1 VRVIVIGGGIAGASV
16 AWALAE
22 RGITDVV
29 ILEREPR
36 PGHHASGRSAAA
48 LVELA
53 TDLVEARLLHAGG
66 DALRHPPAGFAD
78 RPLLRP
84 TGTLEL
90 LDAAHLA
97 AAREV
102 LPALR
107 ALGMVIELVEPDE
120 LRRRFPELTAPG
132 VAAGAWMPTCGR
144 IDVAALLA
152 GFLDGARRAGA
163 DLRCGAEVRALRHDG
178 RAWLA
183 DTAAGAVAGDVV
195 INAAGPW
202 VAHVAA
208 LAGALPIR
216 FSTRRRTVVVFDP
229 PAGRDYREWP
239 LIAFE
244 SARFYIGPEGDAL
257 IASPMDEDEVAPC
270 DAAPD
275 PAVIAATL
283 DKVGTMAA
291 LLAPARIRCARAG
304 LRTFAPDGRLV
315 IGPDPAAP
323 AFHWLAGQGGIG
335 METCFAYAR
344 IAAELIA
351 TGASTWPDHA
361 ALAADRFMQGGKP

>member
-1 VRVIVIGGGIAGASV
+1 MRVLVIGGGIAGASV

-29 ILEREPR
+29 ILEREAR
-36 PGHHASGRSAAA
+36 PGHHATGRSAAA

-53 TDLVEARLLHAGG
+53 TDLIEARLLHAGG
-66 DALRHPPAGFAD
+66 DALRRPPAGFAD

-107 ALGMVIELVEPDE
+107 ELGMVIEMIEPDE

-144 IDVAALLA
+144 IDVPALLA
-152 GFLDGARRAGA
+152 GFLDGARRAGVE
-163 DLRCGAEVRALRHDG
+163 LRCGAELRALRHE
-178 RAWLA
+178 
-183 DTAAGAVAGDVV
+183 DVV
-195 INAAGPW
+195 VNAAGPW
-202 VAHVAA
+202 AGRIAA

-216 FSTRRRTVVVFDP
+216 FSTRRRTVIVFDP
-229 PAGRDYREWP
+229 PAGRDYTAWP

-257 IASPMDEDEVAPC
+257 IASPMDEDELAPC
-270 DAAPD
+270 DATPD
-275 PAVIAATL
+275 PAVIAATI
-283 DKVGTMAA
+283 DKVRLMAA
-291 LLAPARIRCARAG
+291 PLAPAQVRGARAG

-315 IGPDPAAP
+315 IGPDPGVP
-323 AFHWLAGQGGIG
+323 GFHWLAGQGGIG
-335 METCFAYAR
+335 IETCFAYAR

-351 TGASTWPDHA
+351 AGASTWSDRA
-361 ALAADRFMQGGKP
+361 ALAPERFA